1 MADFFKAM
9 ISLMFLE
16 IFMWVNIFISVFISI
31 SIYFSLQNLGF
42 DSAGTA
48 LILFLISFIGL
59 FHIKNVICKKLN
71 IKKDN

>member
-1 MADFFKAM
+1 MLFHRCLYHLIIDLVSEKDACFHLLSCF
-9 ISLMFLE
+9 
-16 IFMWVNIFISVFISI
+16 
-31 SIYFSLQNLGF
+31 YFSLQNLGF